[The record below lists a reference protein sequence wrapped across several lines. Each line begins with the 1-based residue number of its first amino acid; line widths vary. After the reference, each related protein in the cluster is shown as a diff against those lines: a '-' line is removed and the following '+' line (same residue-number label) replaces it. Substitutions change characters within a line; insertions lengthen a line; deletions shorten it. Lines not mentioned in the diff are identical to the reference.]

1 MISVIEA
8 SDIFQKHLK
17 LKPLGLSSAIR
28 ADRDY
33 PPFHRVMMDG
43 IALSLN
49 DYQSGQREFII
60 AGIQAAGEQAL
71 NLDDK
76 KTCLE
81 VMTGAPLPYGA
92 DLVIPYEHVKISS
105 GKARVIVESERK
117 LFDNVHLKGSDCQ
130 AGEIVLNEEATLIG
144 PHQGIAA
151 SMGSTFNLH
160 QGSRILLVSTGLELV
175 EISEKPLEHQIRRS
189 NVYALKTSLELR
201 GFQFVDMNHLPDDAD
216 VIAKH
221 YQSVVAKYDILIYS
235 GGVSKGKF
243 DFLPNVWRDLGVQC
257 HFHEVAQRP
266 GKPLW
271 FGTDKNFHT
280 TIIGLPGNPVSS
292 LVCLHR
298 YVLGD
303 KPLFVKLATDVF
315 FKKELTYFLPARLE
329 SKNDGHLWATPSEIK
344 NSGEFTALAQT
355 HGFLELPASI
365 SHFEKSHVFPFW
377 TWRPFL

>member
-1 MISVIEA
+1 
-8 SDIFQKHLK
+8 
-17 LKPLGLSSAIR
+17 
-28 ADRDY
+28 
-33 PPFHRVMMDG
+33 
-43 IALSLN
+43 
-49 DYQSGQREFII
+49 
-60 AGIQAAGEQAL
+60 
-71 NLDDK
+71 
-76 KTCLE
+76 
-81 VMTGAPLPYGA
+81 
-92 DLVIPYEHVKISS
+92 
-105 GKARVIVESERK
+105 
-117 LFDNVHLKGSDCQ
+117 
-130 AGEIVLNEEATLIG
+130 LIG